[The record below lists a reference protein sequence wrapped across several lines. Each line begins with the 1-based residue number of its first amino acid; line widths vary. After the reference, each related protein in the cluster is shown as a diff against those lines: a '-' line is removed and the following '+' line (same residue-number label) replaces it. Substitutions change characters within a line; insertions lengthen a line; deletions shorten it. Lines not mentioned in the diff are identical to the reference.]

1 MAKSV
6 TAIATRVGPQFQ
18 LTIPKAVREAV
29 GLRTGDFMQASVGA
43 NGTIVL
49 QRKVLVDYDLELEQD
64 LEAATADV
72 KEGRVLGPFR
82 KADDALRAL
91 KATKRRA
98 HARRAD

>member
-72 KEGRVLGPFR
+72 KEGTGPR
-82 KADDALRAL
+82 SLPQSG
-91 KATKRRA
+91 RRA
-98 HARRAD
+98 ACLEGY